1 MCLVLQFVR
10 WPGHR
15 GSCLAVFI
23 FKNQFE
29 HVCGL
34 HEVHAVKQN
43 HFHIKNA
50 VQHLCRDTMNN
61 RHGNIK
67 Q

>member
-1 MCLVLQFVR
+1 MFSTTIR
-10 WPGHR
+10 KMARP
-15 GSCLAVFI
+15 CLAVFI

-29 HVCGL
+29 HDVCGL

-43 HFHIKNA
+43 HFHIQNA
-50 VQHLCRDTMNN
+50 VKHLCRDTMNN